1 MKTEK
6 WCKIVIGIL
15 AIALTVVIAL
25 LVLLPIGEV
34 PNEPSETPSP
44 TMQITEEP
52 THEPSIENSTEL
64 VEKEPILFSEDIT
77 FDYSWVSDGDHM
89 PYALYTP
96 SCADEYDEIP
106 LIVWLHGT
114 GQIGVSE
121 WEFRN
126 WSLPAV
132 MENWTLEGFNAY
144 VLCAQLSAPFNNGTW
159 NNPTSMGYVKVL
171 IDIFISEHNVD
182 RSKVYILGHSLGA
195 VGCVYMAHEMPE
207 YFAACVP
214 MCPYYQG
221 FDITEIEIP
230 VMVYVGSPGGGE
242 DEISYRYALKI
253 SDALG
258 DDSVTVFPTSHGG
271 VPKMAFNLDEDE
283 NNRSDLLEWLLNI
296 DKEDY

>member
-1 MKTEK
+1 MKTED
-6 WCKIVIGIL
+6 WCKIVIGVL
-15 AIALTVVIAL
+15 AIALTIVIAL
-25 LVLLPIGEV
+25 LILLPIGET
-34 PNEPSETPSP
+34 PNEAVETPSP
-44 TMQITEEP
+44 TIQPTVEP
-52 THEPSIENSTEL
+52 TPEPTIDTSTEL
-64 VEKEPILFSEDIT
+64 IKEDPIIFSEDIT
-77 FDYSWVSDGDHM
+77 FNYSWVSDGEHM

-159 NNPTSMGYVKVL
+159 NNPTSMGYVKDL

-195 VGCVYMAHEMPE
+195 VGSVYMAHEMPE
-207 YFAACVP
+207 YFAACVA

-230 VMVYVGSPGGGE
+230 VMAYVGSPGGGE

-271 VPKMAFNLDEDE
+271 VPKMAFNLDEDG

-296 DKEDY
+296 DKEE

>member
-1 MKTEK
+1 MKK
-6 WCKIVIGIL
+6 YFRKIVG
-15 AIALTVVIAL
+15 AICDVVLIIAFTL
-25 LVLLPIGEV
+25 SISWPGEPV
-34 PNEPSETPSP
+34 ENYSQIV
-44 TMQITEEP
+44 QITEEP
-52 THEPSIENSTEL
+52 VPEQT
-64 VEKEPILFSEDIT
+64 VEDSNESVDDEQEPILFSEDIT
-77 FDYSWVSDGDHM
+77 FNYSWVSDGERM

-96 SCADEYDEIP
+96 SCADECDEIP

-132 MENWTLEGFNAY
+132 MENWSLEGFNAY

-159 NNPTSMGYVKVL
+159 NNPTSMGYVKDL
-171 IDIFISEHNVD
+171 LDNFISEHNVD

-195 VGCVYMAHEMPE
+195 VGCMYMAHEMPE
-207 YFAACVP
+207 YFAACVA

-271 VPKMAFNLDEDE
+271 VPKMAFNIDEDE
-283 NNRSDLLEWLLNI
+283 NNRSDLIEWLFSL
-296 DKEDY
+296 KY

>member
-1 MKTEK
+1 MKK
-6 WCKIVIGIL
+6 YFSRIVGAICDVVLIIVFIL
-15 AIALTVVIAL
+15 SFSQ
-25 LVLLPIGEV
+25 
-34 PNEPSETPSP
+34 PSESIQDQSLIVQT
-44 TMQITEEP
+44 TEEP
-52 THEPSIENSTEL
+52 VFEQIIENSNESYNNKQEL
-64 VEKEPILFSEDIT
+64 ILFSQDIA
-77 FDYSWVSDGDHM
+77 FNYSWVSDGEYM
-89 PYALYTP
+89 PYILYTP

-114 GQIGVSE
+114 GQIGVNE

-159 NNPTSMGYVKVL
+159 NNPTSMGYVKDL
-171 IDIFISEHNVD
+171 LDNFISEHNVD

-195 VGCVYMAHEMPE
+195 VGSVYMAHEMPE
-207 YFAACVP
+207 YFAACVA

-253 SDALG
+253 QDALG
-258 DDSVTVFPTSHGG
+258 DDSVIVFPTSHGG
-271 VPKMAFNLDEDE
+271 VPKMAFNLDQNE
-283 NNRSDLLEWLLNI
+283 NNRSDLIEWLFS
-296 DKEDY
+296 K

>member
-1 MKTEK
+1 MKTEN
-6 WCKIVIGIL
+6 WCKIASGIL

-44 TMQITEEP
+44 TTQITEEP
-52 THEPSIENSTEL
+52 ANEPIIENSAELTE
-64 VEKEPILFSEDIT
+64 EEPIIFSEDIT
-77 FDYSWVSDGDHM
+77 FNYSWVSDGEHM

-96 SCADEYDEIP
+96 SCANECDEIP

-132 MENWTLEGFNAY
+132 MENWSLEGFNAY

-159 NNPTSMGYVKVL
+159 NNPTSMGYVKDL

-182 RSKVYILGHSLGA
+182 QSKVYILGHSLGA
-195 VGCVYMAHEMPE
+195 VGCMYMAHEMPE

-271 VPKMAFNLDEDE
+271 VPKMAFNLDEDG
-283 NNRSDLLEWLLNI
+283 NNRSDLIEWLFSI
-296 DKEDY
+296 DKEE

>member
-1 MKTEK
+1 MKTEN
-6 WCKIVIGIL
+6 WCKVVIGIL

-52 THEPSIENSTEL
+52 AHEPSIENSTEL

-77 FDYSWVSDGDHM
+77 FDYSWVSDGEHM

-96 SCADEYDEIP
+96 SCADECDEIP

-132 MENWTLEGFNAY
+132 IENWALEGFNAY

-159 NNPTSMGYVKVL
+159 NNPTSMGYVKDL

-207 YFAACVP
+207 YFAACVA

-230 VMVYVGSPGGGE
+230 VMAYVGSPGGGE

-258 DDSVTVFPTSHGG
+258 DDSVKVFPTSHGG
-271 VPKMAFNLDEDE
+271 VPKMAFNLDEDG
-283 NNRSDLLEWLLNI
+283 NNRSDLLEWLLSI
-296 DKEDY
+296 DKEE

>member
-1 MKTEK
+1 MKK
-6 WCKIVIGIL
+6 YFRKIVG
-15 AIALTVVIAL
+15 AICDVVLIIAFTL
-25 LVLLPIGEV
+25 SISWSR
-34 PNEPSETPSP
+34 EPVENYSQIV
-44 TMQITEEP
+44 QITEEP
-52 THEPSIENSTEL
+52 VPEQT
-64 VEKEPILFSEDIT
+64 VEDSNKSVDDEQESILFSEDIT
-77 FDYSWVSDGDHM
+77 FDYSWVSDGEHM

-159 NNPTSMGYVKVL
+159 NNPTSMGYVKDL
-171 IDIFISEHNVD
+171 LDNFISEHNVD

-195 VGCVYMAHEMPE
+195 VGSVYMAHEMPE
-207 YFAACVP
+207 YFAACVA

-271 VPKMAFNLDEDE
+271 VPKMAFNLDEDK
-283 NNRSDLLEWLLNI
+283 NNRSDLIEWLFSL
-296 DKEDY
+296 KY

>member
-1 MKTEK
+1 MISSVKGLFFEI
-6 WCKIVIGIL
+6 WLLSVV
-15 AIALTVVIAL
+15 LTVAVT
-25 LVLLPIGEV
+25 LPIAAYQ
-34 PNEPSETPSP
+34 SD
-44 TMQITEEP
+44 I
-52 THEPSIENSTEL
+52 SIPDPAVDE
-64 VEKEPILFSEDIT
+64 EPILFSEDIT
-77 FDYSWVSDGDHM
+77 FNYSWVSDGEHM

-159 NNPTSMGYVKVL
+159 NNPTSMGYVK
-171 IDIFISEHNVD
+171 DILDNFISEHNVD

-195 VGCVYMAHEMPE
+195 VGSVYMAHEMPE
-207 YFAACVP
+207 YFAACVA

-230 VMVYVGSPGGGE
+230 VMAYVGSPGGGE

-271 VPKMAFNLDEDE
+271 VPKMAFNLDEDG
-283 NNRSDLLEWLLNI
+283 NNRSDLIEWLLSI
-296 DKEDY
+296 DKDPHVNDVTLNMKIRKEFK

>member
-1 MKTEK
+1 MKTK
-6 WCKIVIGIL
+6 NWCKVVIGIL

-34 PNEPSETPSP
+34 QNEPSETPSP
-44 TMQITEEP
+44 IIQITEEP

-64 VEKEPILFSEDIT
+64 VDEEPILFSEDIT
-77 FDYSWVSDGDHM
+77 FNYSWVSDGEHM

-132 MENWTLEGFNAY
+132 IENWTLEGFNAY

-159 NNPTSMGYVKVL
+159 NNPTSMGHVKDL
-171 IDIFISEHNVD
+171 LDIFISEHSVD

-195 VGCVYMAHEMPE
+195 VGSVYMAHEMPE
-207 YFAACVP
+207 YFAACVA

-230 VMVYVGSPGGGE
+230 VMAYVGSPGGGE

-296 DKEDY
+296 DKEE

>member
-1 MKTEK
+1 MKTK
-6 WCKIVIGIL
+6 NWCKIIIGIL
-15 AIALTVVIAL
+15 AIALAVAIAL

-52 THEPSIENSTEL
+52 THEPSIENHTEL
-64 VEKEPILFSEDIT
+64 VEKKPILFSEDIT
-77 FDYSWVSDGDHM
+77 FNYSWVSDGEHM
-89 PYALYTP
+89 PYSLYTP

-132 MENWTLEGFNAY
+132 IEDWTLEGFNAY

-159 NNPTSMGYVKVL
+159 NNPTSMGYVK
-171 IDIFISEHNVD
+171 DILDAFISEHNVD

-195 VGCVYMAHEMPE
+195 VGSVYMAHEMPE
-207 YFAACVP
+207 YFAACVA

-230 VMVYVGSPGGGE
+230 VMAYVGSPGGGE

-271 VPKMAFNLDEDE
+271 VPKMAFNLDEDG
-283 NNRSDLLEWLLNI
+283 NNRSDLLEWLLSI
-296 DKEDY
+296 DKEE

>member
-1 MKTEK
+1 MKTED

-15 AIALTVVIAL
+15 AIALAVAIAL

-44 TMQITEEP
+44 TMLITEEP
-52 THEPSIENSTEL
+52 THEPSIENRTEL

-77 FDYSWVSDGDHM
+77 FNYSWVSDGEHM
-89 PYALYTP
+89 PYSLYTP

-121 WEFRN
+121 WEFRK

-159 NNPTSMGYVKVL
+159 NNPTSMGYVK
-171 IDIFISEHNVD
+171 DILDAFISEHNVD

-195 VGCVYMAHEMPE
+195 VGSVYMAHEMPE
-207 YFAACVP
+207 YFAACVA

-230 VMVYVGSPGGGE
+230 VMAYVGSPGGGE

-296 DKEDY
+296 DKEE

>member
-1 MKTEK
+1 MKTEN

-34 PNEPSETPSP
+34 QNEPSETPSQII
-44 TMQITEEP
+44 QITEEP

-64 VEKEPILFSEDIT
+64 VEEEPILFSEDIT
-77 FDYSWVSDGDHM
+77 FDYSWVSDGEYM

-159 NNPTSMGYVKVL
+159 NNPTSMGYVKDL
-171 IDIFISEHNVD
+171 LDNFISEHNVD

-195 VGCVYMAHEMPE
+195 VGSVYMAHEMPE
-207 YFAACVP
+207 YFAACVA

-230 VMVYVGSPGGGE
+230 VMAYVGSPGGGE

-271 VPKMAFNLDEDE
+271 VPKMAFNLDEDG
-283 NNRSDLLEWLLNI
+283 NNRSDLLEWLLSI
-296 DKEDY
+296 GKEE

>member
-1 MKTEK
+1 MKIEEMG
-6 WCKIVIGIL
+6 KITNGIFSLVAVIGLLIMFIL
-15 AIALTVVIAL
+15 TIC
-25 LVLLPIGEV
+25 EV

-44 TMQITEEP
+44 TMQITEES
-52 THEPSIENSTEL
+52 TNEQSIENSAEL
-64 VEKEPILFSEDIT
+64 VEKEPIIFSEDIT
-77 FDYSWVSDGDHM
+77 FNYSWVSDGEHM

-159 NNPTSMGYVKVL
+159 NNPTSMGYVKDL
-171 IDIFISEHNVD
+171 LDSFISEHNVD

-195 VGCVYMAHEMPE
+195 VGSVYMAHEMPE
-207 YFAACVP
+207 YFAACVA

-230 VMVYVGSPGGGE
+230 VMAYVGSPGGGE

-271 VPKMAFNLDEDE
+271 VPKMAFNLDEDK
-283 NNRSDLLEWLLNI
+283 NNRSDLLEWLLSI
-296 DKEDY
+296 DKEE

>member
-1 MKTEK
+1 MKTEN

-15 AIALTVVIAL
+15 AIALTVVIAM
-25 LVLLPIGEV
+25 LVLLPIDEV
-34 PNEPSETPSP
+34 PNEKVSTPSP

-64 VEKEPILFSEDIT
+64 IEEEPILFSEDIT
-77 FDYSWVSDGDHM
+77 FNYSWVSDGEHM
-89 PYALYTP
+89 PYALYAP
-96 SCADEYDEIP
+96 SCAEKYDEIP

-132 MENWTLEGFNAY
+132 MENWSLEGFNAY

-159 NNPTSMGYVKVL
+159 NNPTSMGYVKDL

-283 NNRSDLLEWLLNI
+283 NNRSDLLEWLLSIN
-296 DKEDY
+296 KEE

>member
-1 MKTEK
+1 MKK
-6 WCKIVIGIL
+6 YFSRIVGAICDIVLIIVFIL
-15 AIALTVVIAL
+15 SFSQ
-25 LVLLPIGEV
+25 
-34 PNEPSETPSP
+34 PSESIQDQSLIVQT
-44 TMQITEEP
+44 IEEP
-52 THEPSIENSTEL
+52 VLEQIIEDSNESDNDEQEL
-64 VEKEPILFSEDIT
+64 ILFSEDIT
-77 FDYSWVSDGDHM
+77 FNYSWVSDGEHM

-126 WSLPAV
+126 WSLPSV

-159 NNPTSMGYVKVL
+159 NNPTSMGYVKDL
-171 IDIFISEHNVD
+171 LDNFISEHNVD
-182 RSKVYILGHSLGA
+182 QSKVYILGHSLGA
-195 VGCVYMAHEMPE
+195 VGSVYMAHEMPE
-207 YFAACVP
+207 YFAACVA

-253 SDALG
+253 QDALG
-258 DDSVTVFPTSHGG
+258 DDSVIVFPTSHGG
-271 VPKMAFNLDEDE
+271 VPKMAFNLDQNE
-283 NNRSDLLEWLLNI
+283 NNRSDLIEWLFS
-296 DKEDY
+296 K

>member
-1 MKTEK
+1 MKK
-6 WCKIVIGIL
+6 YFSRIVGVICDVVLI
-15 AIALTVVIAL
+15 IAFTLYISWPREPVENYY
-25 LVLLPIGEV
+25 PIV
-34 PNEPSETPSP
+34 
-44 TMQITEEP
+44 QITEEP
-52 THEPSIENSTEL
+52 VPEQI
-64 VEKEPILFSEDIT
+64 VEDSNESVDDKQESILFSEDIT
-77 FDYSWVSDGDHM
+77 FNYSWVSDGEHM
-89 PYALYTP
+89 PYILYTP
-96 SCADEYDEIP
+96 SYANKYDEIP

-132 MENWTLEGFNAY
+132 IENWTLEGFNAY
-144 VLCAQLSAPFNNGTW
+144 VLCPQLSGSFNNGTW
-159 NNPTSMGYVKVL
+159 NNPTAMGYVKDL
-171 IDIFISEHNVD
+171 IDIIISEHNVD

-207 YFAACVP
+207 YFAACVA

-271 VPKMAFNLDEDE
+271 VPKMAFNIDEDE
-283 NNRSDLLEWLLNI
+283 NNRSDLIEWLFSL
-296 DKEDY
+296 KY

>member
-1 MKTEK
+1 MKTEN

-15 AIALTVVIAL
+15 AITLTVVIAL

-34 PNEPSETPSP
+34 PNEPSETPS
-44 TMQITEEP
+44 TTIQITEDP
-52 THEPSIENSTEL
+52 THEPSIENSAEL
-64 VEKEPILFSEDIT
+64 IKEEPIIFSEDIT
-77 FDYSWVSDGDHM
+77 FNYSWVSDGEHM

-96 SCADEYDEIP
+96 SCADECDEIP

-159 NNPTSMGYVKVL
+159 NNPTSMGYVNDL

-195 VGCVYMAHEMPE
+195 VGCVYMTHEMPE

-258 DDSVTVFPTSHGG
+258 DDSVKVFPTSHGG

-283 NNRSDLLEWLLNI
+283 NNRSDLIEWLLSI
-296 DKEDY
+296 DKEE

>member
-1 MKTEK
+1 MKKYFGRIVGAICDIVLIIMFILSFSQSSESIQNQPLVIQTTEK
-6 WCKIVIGIL
+6 PMFEQII
-15 AIALTVVIAL
+15 
-25 LVLLPIGEV
+25 EDS
-34 PNEPSETPSP
+34 NESDNDE
-44 TMQITEEP
+44 Q
-52 THEPSIENSTEL
+52 EL
-64 VEKEPILFSEDIT
+64 ILFSKDIA
-77 FDYSWVSDGDHM
+77 FNYSWVSDGEHM
-89 PYALYTP
+89 PYSLYTP

-132 MENWTLEGFNAY
+132 IEDWTLEGFNAY

-159 NNPTSMGYVKVL
+159 NNPTSMGYVK
-171 IDIFISEHNVD
+171 DILDAFISKHNVD

-195 VGCVYMAHEMPE
+195 VGSVYMAHEMPE
-207 YFAACVP
+207 YFAACVA

-242 DEISYRYALKI
+242 HEISYRYALKI
-253 SDALG
+253 QDALG
-258 DDSVTVFPTSHGG
+258 DDSVIVFPTSHGG
-271 VPKMAFNLDEDE
+271 VPKMAFNLDQNE
-283 NNRSDLLEWLLNI
+283 NNRSDLIEWLFS
-296 DKEDY
+296 K

>member
-1 MKTEK
+1 MKIEEMGRITNG
-6 WCKIVIGIL
+6 IFSLVAVIGLLIMFIL
-15 AIALTVVIAL
+15 TIC
-25 LVLLPIGEV
+25 EV
-34 PNEPSETPSP
+34 PNKPSETPSP
-44 TMQITEEP
+44 TIQITEEP
-52 THEPSIENSTEL
+52 THEPSIMNGAEL

-77 FDYSWVSDGDHM
+77 FNYSWVSDGEYM

-106 LIVWLHGT
+106 LFVWLHGT

-159 NNPTSMGYVKVL
+159 NNPTSMGYVKDL
-171 IDIFISEHNVD
+171 LDNFISEHNVD

-195 VGCVYMAHEMPE
+195 VGSVYMAHEMPE
-207 YFAACVP
+207 YFAACVA

-221 FDITEIEIP
+221 FDITEVEIP

-271 VPKMAFNLDEDE
+271 VPKMAFNLDEDG
-283 NNRSDLLEWLLNI
+283 NNRSDLIEWLLSI
-296 DKEDY
+296 DKEE

>member
-1 MKTEK
+1 MKK
-6 WCKIVIGIL
+6 YFRKIVG
-15 AIALTVVIAL
+15 AICGVVLIIAFTL
-25 LVLLPIGEV
+25 FISWPREPVENYSPIV
-34 PNEPSETPSP
+34 
-44 TMQITEEP
+44 QITEEP
-52 THEPSIENSTEL
+52 VPEQT
-64 VEKEPILFSEDIT
+64 VEDSNESVDDEQEPILFSEDIT
-77 FDYSWVSDGDHM
+77 FNYSWVSDGEHM
-89 PYALYTP
+89 PYILYTP
-96 SCADEYDEIP
+96 SYANEHDEIP

-144 VLCAQLSAPFNNGTW
+144 VLCPQLSGSFNNGTW
-159 NNPTSMGYVKVL
+159 NNPTSMGYVKDL
-171 IDIFISEHNVD
+171 IDIIISEHNVD
-182 RSKVYILGHSLGA
+182 QSKVYILGHSLGA

-207 YFAACVP
+207 YFAACVA

-271 VPKMAFNLDEDE
+271 VPKMAFNIDEDE
-283 NNRSDLLEWLLNI
+283 NNRSDLIEWLFSL
-296 DKEDY
+296 KY